1 MRLIDADELPR
12 FGHRGG
18 LVHWKDIKNAPT
30 IDAVEVVRCKDC
42 RWFKKW
48 KTIGR
53 DDGYCGYARMTR
65 DGLQYINTNADDFC
79 SYGEREGE

>member
-18 LVHWKDIKNAPT
+18 LVHWKDIEDAPT
-30 IDAVEVVRCKDC
+30 IEAVPVVRCRECVFQRLGFC
-42 RWFKKW
+42 RFWQEDI
-48 KTIGR
+48 TES
-53 DDGYCGYARMTR
+53 
-65 DGLQYINTNADDFC
+65 DFC